1 MCFGS
6 ADTINTQSIHTLNVN
21 WMCGPREINSICK
34 PFSIQFKCGQA
45 ISVVYHAL
53 LIFNDINHIDCVHS
67 LMLRKS
73 GLSTDGDTDSV
84 RLVGPIAPITYRGT
98 PVTMDIWQY
107 V

>member
-1 MCFGS
+1 MAYTVITRIASF
-6 ADTINTQSIHTLNVN
+6 AKIEF
-21 WMCGPREINSICK
+21 P
-34 PFSIQFKCGQA
+34 
-45 ISVVYHAL
+45 ISHSSYVVFIIYVYMYMYHV
-53 LIFNDINHIDCVHS
+53 DCVHS